1 MNYGGDAADQIVRY
15 SMEGMEHTLR
25 ISGSIAKNLAVLIV
39 AVMKDQKKTRG
50 KTNLLRMLKEQ
61 RAMKFFTIPHDRLR
75 EFAGEAKSR
84 GLLYV
89 VIRDKKNPKSA
100 EIMVFAD
107 DAAKVNRVLDK
118 MNLDFVKSEAGEAV
132 VEQAPV
138 REAERVIDAEF
149 TEKTEGKEELPV
161 KTEKV
166 VLPEGTIEF
175 ELDEEEHLFD
185 VGEVTPTGE
194 NFTQAEKAGNLS
206 GPSSHNSASFSGQE
220 TSRKWEKPS
229 VRQELKKIETEQRQR
244 RQTQKSRRKP
254 RNQQRKKKK
263 VKGRKGDM
271 DLTNMIPGGAGEE
284 QAPEQRLS
292 KEEYAAMKKQQRE
305 EVWAEVDVQAQA
317 VFQNGESLKG
327 FLDFMAQCNTQKT
340 PNLLLIYGQNPQ
352 ATVVK
357 SYDYWKKEHRS
368 PKVGV
373 HGYTYMVSTEYE
385 KDGERRTGY
394 TISKG
399 FDISQMSGKSLEER
413 PQRSMEEL
421 IHAVLKDQPVQMQI
435 ADNLPEGIQA
445 QYIPKQRTVY
455 VQNGMEENTTFHAV
469 NRELACAALDQHDGN
484 YVRKKVNA
492 QAYCA
497 AYVIGKRYGVEVS
510 GFQFGKIAEMQA
522 NGQKDPQELRGFLND
537 VRQAAYTIR
546 NHMERNF
553 GEQEQTFSKD
563 DFSFEEPPKQ
573 TPKKEKKEKQP
584 ER

>member
-15 SMEGMEHTLR
+15 SMEGVEHTLR

-132 VEQAPV
+132 VEQVPV

-149 TEKTEGKEELPV
+149 TEKTEGKEGLPV

-175 ELDEEEHLFD
+175 ELDEEDHLFD

-229 VRQELKKIETEQRQR
+229 VRQQET
-244 RQTQKSRRKP
+244 
-254 RNQQRKKKK
+254 
-263 VKGRKGDM
+263 
-271 DLTNMIPGGAGEE
+271 
-284 QAPEQRLS
+284 
-292 KEEYAAMKKQQRE
+292 
-305 EVWAEVDVQAQA
+305 AQA
-317 VFQNGESLKG
+317 
-327 FLDFMAQCNTQKT
+327 DT
-340 PNLLLIYGQNPQ
+340 
-352 ATVVK
+352 
-357 SYDYWKKEHRS
+357 
-368 PKVGV
+368 
-373 HGYTYMVSTEYE
+373 
-385 KDGERRTGY
+385 
-394 TISKG
+394 
-399 FDISQMSGKSLEER
+399 
-413 PQRSMEEL
+413 
-421 IHAVLKDQPVQMQI
+421 
-435 ADNLPEGIQA
+435 
-445 QYIPKQRTVY
+445 
-455 VQNGMEENTTFHAV
+455 
-469 NRELACAALDQHDGN
+469 
-484 YVRKKVNA
+484 
-492 QAYCA
+492 
-497 AYVIGKRYGVEVS
+497 
-510 GFQFGKIAEMQA
+510 
-522 NGQKDPQELRGFLND
+522 
-537 VRQAAYTIR
+537 
-546 NHMERNF
+546 
-553 GEQEQTFSKD
+553 
-563 DFSFEEPPKQ
+563 EEPEKTEKPAA
-573 TPKKEKKEKQP
+573 KKEKSERQVRRYGFNEYDPRWSRGRTGSRTAAVKRRVCSHEKTA
-584 ER
+584 EGRSVGRG